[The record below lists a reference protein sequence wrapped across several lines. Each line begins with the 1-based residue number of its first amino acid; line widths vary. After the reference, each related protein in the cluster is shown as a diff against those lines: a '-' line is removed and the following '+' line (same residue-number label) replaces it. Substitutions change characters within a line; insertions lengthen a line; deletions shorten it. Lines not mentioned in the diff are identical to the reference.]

1 MGRQNDSRGYSYY
14 FDRFGCKMYD
24 FNDKEL
30 ALRHYLVYMLNRT
43 QKIFEYK
50 NLPDTIPKRMLEFL
64 LQVNG
69 FACVTK
75 VKGELY
81 AFRGGLGGEP
91 DPYYRPTL
99 CVVANPALKFDETL
113 KIDKDCVILR
123 NDSFL
128 YGLLPLFTRYA
139 SAMVENDISFRM
151 ASINTRI
158 QAILSAPDDATK
170 DAAEKYLKDVA
181 DGKLGAIQVNAFLDG
196 ITATPMTTSIRT
208 FTDLIEYQQYLKAS
222 WYNEIGL
229 NANYNMKREKL
240 STTESQM
247 NNDALLP
254 LVDDMLESRRVGLE
268 KINAMFGTD
277 ISVEFASSWEKLI
290 EEFQAE
296 MVSERSESEV
306 GTDENEASSGNSATD
321 GSGEYRPDD
330 GEREE
335 VSRENDSETS
345 GDYFADNRFEELREN
360 SGEGTDDNGT
370 SEGDSDSVNDAGDSG
385 EVTENQSAD
394 DGNTNVTVEVT
405 VNVGD
410 SERSEKEGE
419 DDAETGRPDESDDG
433 VRKDTE

>member
-1 MGRQNDSRGYSYY
+1 MSKNNSPGYSYY
-14 FDRFGCKMYD
+14 FDRFACRMYD

-50 NLPDTIPKRMLEFL
+50 GLPDTIPKRMLEFL

-69 FACVTK
+69 FACITK
-75 VKGELY
+75 VKGDLY

-99 CVVANPALKFDETL
+99 CVVANPALKFDKTL
-113 KIDKDCVILR
+113 KIDEDCVILR

-128 YGLLPLFTRYA
+128 YGLVPLFTRYA

-170 DAAEKYLKDVA
+170 DAAELYLKDVA

-268 KINAMFGTD
+268 KINEMFGTN
-277 ISVEFASSWEKLI
+277 ITVEFASSWEKLV
-290 EEFQAE
+290 EEMEAE
-296 MVSERSESEV
+296 LSERSEGEGNDTS
-306 GTDENEASSGNSATD
+306 GNIDASGDTGSPDEDASIRGVSDGDERSDSSGEETFVEGTSDVSSEMGDTVD
-321 GSGEYRPDD
+321 GV
-330 GEREE
+330 EE
-335 VSRENDSETS
+335 STS
-345 GDYFADNRFEELREN
+345 GD
-360 SGEGTDDNGT
+360 DDLSDAIRAAT
-370 SEGDSDSVNDAGDSG
+370 AIRVAEIIVQGD
-385 EVTENQSAD
+385 
-394 DGNTNVTVEVT
+394 VEV
-405 VNVGD
+405 NVD
-410 SERSEKEGE
+410 SERSEKEGD
-419 DDAETGRPDESDDG
+419 DDAETGRSDQSDDG
-433 VRKDTE
+433 VREDSVE

>member
-1 MGRQNDSRGYSYY
+1 MSKNDSRGYSYY
-14 FDRFGCKMYD
+14 FDRFGVKMYD

-50 NLPDTIPKRMLEFL
+50 GLPDTIPKRMLEFL

-75 VKGELY
+75 VNGDLY

-99 CVVANPALKFDETL
+99 CVVANPALKFDKTL
-113 KIDKDCVILR
+113 KIDEDCVILR

-128 YGLLPLFTRYA
+128 YGLIPLFSRYA

-170 DAAEKYLKDVA
+170 DAAQKYLKDVA

-268 KINAMFGTD
+268 KINAMFGTN
-277 ISVEFASSWEKLI
+277 ITVEFASSWEKLV
-290 EEFQAE
+290 EEMEAE
-296 MVSERSESEV
+296 LSERSE
-306 GTDENEASSGNSATD
+306 
-321 GSGEYRPDD
+321 GEGYD
-330 GEREE
+330 
-335 VSRENDSETS
+335 TS
-345 GDYFADNRFEELREN
+345 GDVDATGSVDTSDEDTSVRGVSGGDERSDSAGEETPV
-360 SGEGTDDNGT
+360 EGTSGVSSEVDNSVDGAEEST
-370 SEGDSDSVNDAGDSG
+370 SG
-385 EVTENQSAD
+385 D
-394 DGNTNVTVEVT
+394 DGVNIEVNVEV
-405 VNVGD
+405 NVD

-419 DDAETGRPDESDDG
+419 DDAETGRSDESDDS
-433 VRKDTE
+433 VREDTSE

>member
-1 MGRQNDSRGYSYY
+1 MSKNDSRGYSYY
-14 FDRFGCKMYD
+14 FDRFGVKMYD

-50 NLPDTIPKRMLEFL
+50 GLPDTIPKRMLEFL

-69 FACVTK
+69 FACITK

-99 CVVANPALKFDETL
+99 CVVANPALKFDKTL
-113 KIDKDCVILR
+113 KIDEDCVILR

-128 YGLLPLFTRYA
+128 YGLVPLFTRYA

-170 DAAEKYLKDVA
+170 EAAELYLNDVA
-181 DGKLGAIQVNAFLDG
+181 NGKLGAIQVNAFLDG

-268 KINAMFGTD
+268 KINEMFGTN
-277 ISVEFASSWEKLI
+277 ITVEFASSWEKLV
-290 EEFQAE
+290 EEMEAE
-296 MVSERSESEV
+296 LSERSE
-306 GTDENEASSGNSATD
+306 
-321 GSGEYRPDD
+321 
-330 GEREE
+330 
-335 VSRENDSETS
+335 
-345 GDYFADNRFEELREN
+345 
-360 SGEGTDDNGT
+360 GEGSDEGGT
-370 SEGDSDSVNDAGDSG
+370 SENGVRSGDSEESREAGTSEDSTGEGDSEG
-385 EVTENQSAD
+385 LEVESSD
-394 DGNTNVTVEVT
+394 DGDEGIDIQVNVEV
-405 VNVGD
+405 NVD
-410 SERSEKEGE
+410 SERSEKEGD
-419 DDAETGRPDESDDG
+419 DDAETGRSDQSDEG
-433 VRKDTE
+433 VREDSVE

>member
-296 MVSERSESEV
+296 MVSERSEGE
-306 GTDENEASSGNSATD
+306 GND
-321 GSGEYRPDD
+321 VRKDDRPSDD
-330 GEREE
+330 GNAPAQEPGDVSGISVDNDEQHSPESEGENLSTNEEE
-335 VSRENDSETS
+335 VQDTS
-345 GDYFADNRFEELREN
+345 GAVEE
-360 SGEGTDDNGT
+360 
-370 SEGDSDSVNDAGDSG
+370 
-385 EVTENQSAD
+385 TESAD
-394 DGNTNVTVEVT
+394 DGDTNVTVEVT
-405 VNVGD
+405 VNVGEESTEESADAD

>member
-75 VKGELY
+75 VEGELY

-99 CVVANPALKFDETL
+99 CVVANPALKFDKTL

-296 MVSERSESEV
+296 MISERSESEV
-306 GTDENEASSGNSATD
+306 GTDENGGDTLTTESVREDDGAPAVVEESGTEEQREDGEPEAS
-321 GSGEYRPDD
+321 GE
-330 GEREE
+330 
-335 VSRENDSETS
+335 S
-345 GDYFADNRFEELREN
+345 GDADGNVEES
-360 SGEGTDDNGT
+360 SGTVEETASAD
-370 SEGDSDSVNDAGDSG
+370 EGD
-385 EVTENQSAD
+385 
-394 DGNTNVTVEVT
+394 TNVTVEVT
-405 VNVGD
+405 VNVGEED